1 MDAPLL
7 MTRCELTK
15 RLDDIAVVSADG
27 NYLGAE
33 WLMPLA
39 EQLWQPSNGASWGTT
54 YQPLITFL
62 YRIGLVGC
70 ARSETAATTYAHMDP
85 DLAESVQNLQETA
98 HFQMHPVF
106 CPALDVEE
114 PSSKGRT

>member
-1 MDAPLL
+1 
-7 MTRCELTK
+7 
-15 RLDDIAVVSADG
+15 
-27 NYLGAE
+27 
-33 WLMPLA
+33 MPLA
-39 EQLWQPSNGASWGTT
+39 EQLWQPSNGASWGTS